1 MFNEVL
7 LMHLLSTHNYGYNS
21 EYENLSDEEK
31 AYMDYVDKCMM
42 SDDEMFSNAVTRI
55 MLLILEVSSKMGT
68 PKELTDEE
76 VRMQKQTIL
85 APFSEEDKQKLE
97 SFMYAVIQT
106 MGIYSEERVTER
118 KLKKKGND

>member
-7 LMHLLSTHNYGYNS
+7 LMQLLATHNYGYNP

-42 SDDEMFSNAVTRI
+42 NDDEEFSDAVTRI
-55 MLLILEVSSKMGT
+55 MLFILEVSSKMDT
-68 PKELTDEE
+68 PEELTEE
-76 VRMQKQTIL
+76 QIAVQKQEIL

-106 MGIYSEERVTER
+106 MGIYSEESVMER
-118 KLKKKGND
+118 KLRNERND